1 MYIRAVKSILLM
13 RHAKAETGS
22 ADQSDF
28 DRALAP
34 RGRHD
39 AERMGKALAK
49 IDAVPDAVVS
59 STAVRAK
66 ETAEIAAEAMKF
78 RGALKTVSR
87 LYNADG
93 DAWLDT
99 LRELP
104 GSADSALLVAH
115 SPGIEEAAGLLCGAP
130 SRAFDVPTGAVLL
143 FTAEVDRWSE
153 LQAGDAALQGFL
165 RPKAVAAL

>member
-1 MYIRAVKSILLM
+1 VKTILLM

-22 ADQSDF
+22 ASQSDF

-39 AERMGKALAK
+39 ADRMGKALAK
-49 IDAVPDAVVS
+49 IDAIPDTVVS

-66 ETAEIAAEAMKF
+66 ETAEIASEAMKF

-93 DAWLDT
+93 EAWLAT
-99 LRELP
+99 LQELP
-104 GSADSALLVAH
+104 ASADSALLVAH

-143 FTAEVDRWSE
+143 FTAEIDRWSE
-153 LQAGDAALQGFL
+153 LEPGDAALQGFL

>member
-1 MYIRAVKSILLM
+1 MKSILLM
-13 RHAKAETGS
+13 RHAKSETG
-22 ADQSDF
+22 APDQSDF

-39 AERMGKALAK
+39 AERMGKAIAK
-49 IDAVPDAVVS
+49 LDAVPDAVVS

-66 ETAEIAAEAMKF
+66 ETAEIASQAMRWK
-78 RGALKTVSR
+78 GALKTVSR

-93 DAWLDT
+93 DAWLQT

-104 GSADSALLVAH
+104 ASASSAIVVAH

-143 FTAEVDRWSE
+143 FAAEIDRWNE
-153 LQAGDAALQGFL
+153 LRPGDAVLEGFL

>member
-1 MYIRAVKSILLM
+1 VKSILLM

-22 ADQSDF
+22 ANQSDF

-39 AERMGKALAK
+39 AERMGKALARL
-49 IDAVPDAVVS
+49 DAVPDAVVS

-78 RGALKTVSR
+78 RGAIKTVAR

-93 DAWLDT
+93 DAWLAAI
-99 LRELP
+99 RELP
-104 GSADSALLVAH
+104 ASAGAVLVVAH

-130 SRAFDVPTGAVLL
+130 SRAFDVPTAAVLL
-143 FTAEVDRWSE
+143 FAAEIDRWGE
-153 LQAGDAALQGFL
+153 LQPGDAALQGFL